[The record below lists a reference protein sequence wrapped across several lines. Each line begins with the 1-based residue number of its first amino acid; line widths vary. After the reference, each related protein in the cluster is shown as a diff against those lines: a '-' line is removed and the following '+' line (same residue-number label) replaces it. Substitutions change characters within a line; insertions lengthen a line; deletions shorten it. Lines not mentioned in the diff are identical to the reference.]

1 MKNLLSSK
9 MITLIPPEFARNCL
23 AASSPIFCETFKRE
37 LSILADERSGYLHRV
52 DFLLDPYIAFFSRST
67 DLDIEGG
74 SKKTNEEE
82 LLKIRQHVRAFFTQ
96 DVILNKWASLNWL
109 FVRRCVER
117 ALACDA
123 SVSEPLLRELFDEAT

>member
-1 MKNLLSSK
+1 M
-9 MITLIPPEFARNCL
+9 
-23 AASSPIFCETFKRE
+23 
-37 LSILADERSGYLHRV
+37 
-52 DFLLDPYIAFFSRST
+52 
-67 DLDIEGG
+67 DIEDG